1 MRKRGPRVL
10 LVPLLLG
17 TIAAGCAARTGPAA
31 VAIDASKVVDLSHA
45 FDSHTVYWPTARPF
59 ELSRVAFGR
68 TAEGYWYA
76 ANDLCMAEHG
86 GTHMD
91 APIHFAEAGHATEE
105 VPVTAGIGPA
115 VVIDVRAQAVE
126 DPDYRLGV
134 DDILAWE
141 KRHGRLPR
149 GAIVIMWS
157 GWGAFW
163 PDKKRYLGS
172 DVPGD
177 AANLH
182 FPAFSKQAAT
192 FLVEERDIAAVAVDT
207 ASIDHG
213 PSRDFIVHQIIN
225 GANKPGFEN
234 LANVDRLPPVG
245 ATIIALPIKI
255 AGGSGAPARVVAI
268 LP

>member
-1 MRKRGPRVL
+1 
-10 LVPLLLG
+10 LLLG
-17 TIAAGCAARTGPAA
+17 IVAAGCVTRTVPGT
-31 VAIDASKVVDLSHA
+31 VLIDASRVVDLSHA
-45 FDSHTVYWPTARPF
+45 FDADTVYWPTARPF
-59 ELSRVAFGR
+59 QLSRVAFGR
-68 TAEGYWYA
+68 TRAGYWYA

-91 APIHFAEAGHATEE
+91 APIHFAEAGNSAAE
-105 VPVTAGIGPA
+105 VPVAAGIGPA
-115 VVIDVRAQAVE
+115 AVIDVRAQAADE
-126 DPDYRLGV
+126 PDYRVTV

-141 KRHGRLPR
+141 ERHGRLPG

-157 GWGAFW
+157 GWDAFW

-177 AANLH
+177 ATDLH
-182 FPAFSKQAAT
+182 FPAFSREAAT

-207 ASIDHG
+207 ASIDYG

-234 LANVDRLPPVG
+234 LANVGRLPPVG

-255 AGGSGAPARVVAI
+255 AGGSGAPARVVAV